1 MVKPKDLEMGRSSW
15 IMWVCPVYYM
25 ILKSEGVGQKSG
37 SERRG
42 IKRTLPTVAGFE
54 DVEREP

>member
-1 MVKPKDLEMGRSSW
+1 
-15 IMWVCPVYYM
+15 MWVCPVYYM